1 MEGVSILA
9 AAAAQQVP
17 ASVVCRGGT
26 PSVAVTRIIRAAA
39 SVGWNI
45 AVSSDFEPR
54 GLHGAITLL
63 RHLQSA
69 GQPWRLTAAEYLA
82 APAEGEPFSPGQVP
96 HTPWDP
102 ALADAMRQ
110 RRERVSEEARIA
122 SLLADLQAPST
133 VRSSRASGNSRDPST
148 PKNLTP
154 GTTSPPRWPSRAG
167 LLTPRPSLTTQVG
180 TRLVSTA
187 GADI

>member
-1 MEGVSILA
+1 MLTLGIISASQGSSHRPAPAWRDGLGSGRRQHPRRRRRA
-9 AAAAQQVP
+9 AAYPP
-17 ASVVCRGGT
+17 ASSAAAVPPAS
-26 PSVAVTRIIRAAA
+26 PSPGLIRAAA

-122 SLLADLQAPST
+122 SLLADLQRRSAPS
-133 VRSSRASGNSRDPST
+133 SQG
-148 PKNLTP
+148 
-154 GTTSPPRWPSRAG
+154 
-167 LLTPRPSLTTQVG
+167 
-180 TRLVSTA
+180 
-187 GADI
+187 